1 MLRRR
6 IPVPATSRAGLATRV
21 EAAPAAAIPAAALGP
36 APLRAFG
43 TLQCTAGPLRGR
55 RFEIPKQGLLI
66 GRDAAK
72 CQIVLTDDAVSKEHA
87 WVVPLDEGVF
97 VIDRGSAN
105 GVFINSL
112 ESPRISKVRLQDRDQ
127 LYLGKKGTSVV
138 TFFSR

>member
-6 IPVPATSRAGLATRV
+6 TPTLATSRAGVAMGV
-21 EAAPAAAIPAAALGP
+21 EAPPVPAIPAAASAP

-43 TLQCTAGPLRGR
+43 TLQSAAGPLQGR
-55 RFEIPKQGLLI
+55 RFEVPKQGLLI

-72 CQIVLTDDAVSKEHA
+72 CQIVLIDDAISKEHA

-105 GVFINSL
+105 GVFINSV

-127 LYLGKKGTSVV
+127 IYLGKKGTSVF